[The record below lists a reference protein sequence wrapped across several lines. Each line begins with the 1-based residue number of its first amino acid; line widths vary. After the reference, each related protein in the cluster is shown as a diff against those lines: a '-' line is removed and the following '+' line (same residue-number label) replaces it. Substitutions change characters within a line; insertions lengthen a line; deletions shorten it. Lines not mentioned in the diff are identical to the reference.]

1 MAKDDI
7 EIIKKGYQKERYTA
21 HQVDELARCMVDPI
35 YFIET
40 YMMIQHAKR
49 GRVVF
54 EPYEYQREL
63 IQMFHENRFSIAL
76 TARQMGKT
84 TCAAAFLLWKAMFEP
99 DTTILIAANK
109 FVQAMEIMDRIRF
122 AYENLEQHNW
132 LRAGVVEYNK
142 GTITFDNGSRII
154 SRATTPDAGR
164 GLSISLL
171 YLDEF
176 AFVRPNIATEF
187 WSAITPTLS
196 TGGGCIVTS
205 TPNNDEDQF
214 AQIWHGANNIF
225 DEHGNERP
233 GGLGINDFKAMLV
246 KWDQNP
252 ERDQKWADGFR
263 AQLGDEKFRREFEC
277 EFVSSDETLI
287 NSLALAEL
295 NSSAREEE
303 FKIGEIRWFQEPKAN
318 HHYVVGLDP
327 SKGTGGDFAA
337 IQVYELNSMTQIAEW
352 RHNKTPITGQVQ
364 TLLQVLHYIHY
375 TMVNDDDQ
383 SNEPEIYW
391 TVENNG
397 LGEAALQVIEHTG
410 EENFPGT
417 FVHEPRRGGGARRQR
432 GLNTNNKNKLTA
444 CIKLKSL
451 MDSRRMT
458 VRSKPLIKELKNYV
472 ASGGSFAAKLGETD
486 DLVSATLLCLRLLMI
501 ITEWDPDL
509 GEHLQDTVGIETT
522 ENEMEP
528 MPVLI

>member
-1 MAKDDI
+1 M
-7 EIIKKGYQKERYTA
+7 E
-21 HQVDELARCMVDPI
+21 DPL

-54 EPYEYQREL
+54 EPYEYQRKL
-63 IQMFHENRFSIAL
+63 IRMFHDNRFSVAL

-84 TCAAAFLLWKAMFEP
+84 TCAAAYLLWKAMFEP

-142 GTITFDNGSRII
+142 GTITFDNGSKII

-176 AFVRPNIATEF
+176 AFVRPNIAAEF

-214 AQIWHGANNIF
+214 AQIWHGANDIF
-225 DEHGNERP
+225 DAHGNERP
-233 GGLGINDFKAMLV
+233 GGLGVNNFKALLV
-246 KWDQNP
+246 KWDEHPDRNA
-252 ERDQKWADGFR
+252 EWAEGFR
-263 AQLGDEKFRREFEC
+263 AQLGADKFAREFEC
-277 EFVSSDETLI
+277 EFVSFDETLVD
-287 NSLALAEL
+287 SMALAQL
-295 NSSAREEE
+295 KSVDEE
-303 FKIGEIRWFQEPKAN
+303 FKIGEIRWFQEPRPN
-318 HHYVVGLDP
+318 YTYVVGLDP
-327 SKGTGGDFAA
+327 SKGTGGDYSA
-337 IQVYELNSMTQIAEW
+337 IQVYEVPTMVQVAEW
-352 RHNKTPITGQVQ
+352 RHNKTPVQGQVQ
-364 TLLQVLHYIHY
+364 MLLQILHYLHY
-375 TMVNDDDQ
+375 SMINDDDQ
-383 SNEPEIYW
+383 HNEPEIYW

-397 LGEAALQVIEHTG
+397 LGEAALAVIENTG

-417 FVHEPRRGGGARRQR
+417 FMHEPRRGGSGRRMK
-432 GLNTNNKNKLTA
+432 GLYTSNKNKMTA
-444 CIKLKSL
+444 CIKMKSL
-451 MDSRRMT
+451 LDSRRMT
-458 VRSKPLIKELKNYV
+458 VKSRPLVKELKNYV
-472 ASGGSFAAKLGETD
+472 STGGSFAAKFGETD
-486 DLVSATLLCLRLLMI
+486 DLISASLLCIRLLLI
-501 ITEWDPDL
+501 LSEWDPDL
-509 GEHLQDTVGIETT
+509 GEGLQDTVGIETS
-522 ENEMEP
+522 EVEP